1 MVGPE
6 LSHIDISK
14 LSELLTL
21 LNIKNVLV
29 FEAAGI
35 KVTLAPS
42 GPPVVGEASPNE
54 WEEER

>member
-54 WEEER
+54 WEEE